1 MLHPTLNTIEAD
13 HRGDA
18 AGCLSTVV
26 ETWLRRARGEVKED
40 VRPTWRSLCV
50 ALSSI
55 NGALAEAIAREH
67 GCGYIN
73 PIGLYILLL

>member
-13 HRGDA
+13 HRGDV
-18 AGCLSTVV
+18 AGCLSTVI
-26 ETWLRRARGEVKED
+26 ETWLTRAKGVVKED
-40 VRPTWRSLCV
+40 VRPTWKSLCI
-50 ALSSI
+50 ALSYI
-55 NGALAEAIAREH
+55 NVPLAETIAREH